1 MQTHRNSAHESPSEQ
16 QESEQ
21 KIKSQQTGVTH
32 LARTMML
39 SELTM
44 LLDVIDDPKAEGLSY
59 HKAVVDDNCLGKPTV
74 KSRTLSYKHLQS
86 LYGLETSVSAF
97 RALRYFWQ
105 RDENSKALLA
115 LLCAYSR
122 DIILRENASFILD
135 LPAGTIISREHTEYE
150 ISLKY
155 GDRFSAAMLRS
166 TAQNIN
172 GTWTQSGHLLGKV
185 KKTRN
190 LVEPTPGAV
199 AYALFLGNQDD
210 LRGMNLL
217 TSQYTHLLDNG
228 KERII
233 DLAEIASAK
242 GWMIWRRLQDVV
254 EVDFP
259 KLKSQE
265 DLFL

>member
-1 MQTHRNSAHESPSEQ
+1 
-16 QESEQ
+16 
-21 KIKSQQTGVTH
+21 
-32 LARTMML
+32 ML
-39 SELTM
+39 SELIM
-44 LLDVIDDPKAEGLSY
+44 LMDVIDDPQAHSQSY
-59 HKAVVDDNCLGKPTV
+59 QQAVVDDNCLGKPTV
-74 KSRTLSYKHLQS
+74 KSRVLSYQHLRS
-86 LYGLETSVSAF
+86 LYGLETSVPAF

-122 DIILRENASFILD
+122 DIILRENTSFILD
-135 LPAGTIISREHTEYE
+135 LPAGTIISREDTEDE

-185 KKTRN
+185 KKTRT

-259 KLKSQE
+259 KLKTQE
-265 DLFL
+265 DLFS